1 MGTDGIEKRLEKL
14 EGHGGRFNEFGLPRD
29 PDEARELLERVRRER
44 LRRIKEN
51 PAAFRDELA
60 RILVELPA
68 AKRQIIAQAFSECQ
82 ETRAASAAICA
93 DPEMAAVGT
102 LDRT

>member
-44 LRRIKEN
+44 LRRINEN

-60 RILVELPA
+60 RLLVELPV
-68 AKRQIIAQAFSECQ
+68 AKREVIAQAFSEASLA
-82 ETRAASAAICA
+82 RAS
-93 DPEMAAVGT
+93 DGRVDDG
-102 LDRT
+102 DRIR